1 MSRIKVPDLPGR
13 LQPAEGRGFDS
24 DSDWWRLEVGAAGF
38 GAVEAAGFHVEQCRF
53 RGTDMAAGSWR
64 NGMFRDCRLESVN
77 VAGVMA
83 QRCSMLG
90 SQVSGA
96 RATGLQWTDGVFKD
110 VTFQDCRLD
119 LAGFR
124 FSRFTR
130 VEFVECR
137 MEQVDFTGADLS
149 GVRFVGCDLRSV
161 KLNEAKAVGARFE
174 RCSLEGMSGV
184 EALAGATVMAADLV
198 PLTFT
203 LAGALGI
210 SIETGELLRDCQQ
223 DCRVG
228 YGGEAVPG
236 GRDDQKVAFAAGF
249 GVVAGVEPDDP

>member
-1 MSRIKVPDLPGR
+1 M
-13 LQPAEGRGFDS
+13 
-24 DSDWWRLEVGAAGF
+24 
-38 GAVEAAGFHVEQCRF
+38 
-53 RGTDMAAGSWR
+53 
-64 NGMFRDCRLESVN
+64 
-77 VAGVMA
+77 AGVVA
-83 QRCSMLG
+83 QQCSMLR

-96 RATGLQWTDGVFKD
+96 RATGLQWTDGVVED

-124 FSRFTR
+124 FNRFTHA
-130 VEFVECR
+130 EFVECR

-149 GVRFVGCDLRSV
+149 GVRFVDCDLRSV
-161 KLNEAKAVGARFE
+161 KLHGAKAVGARFE
-174 RCSLEGMSGV
+174 GCRLDGMSGV

-210 SIETGELLRDCQQ
+210 SVETGGLFRDRQQ

-228 YGGEAVPG
+228 HGGEAVPG
-236 GRDDQKVAFAAGF
+236 GRDDQKVAFAAGL
-249 GVVAGVEPDDP
+249 GVVAGVEPDGAR